1 MITKIKFKCI
11 SRGGV
16 RNIVI
21 PIEHNITAPK
31 KVGDRWESIESQ
43 VIDYLDSID
52 KWDLMVKY
60 DIDMI
65 LDYIPYHKRNKG
77 RNEGE
82 EFRKF
87 CYNFCWDEV
96 FISKIGA
103 VANVMKKE
111 LFGKGYSN
119 KRKLEIILS
128 AMNFGY
134 RMTENVL
141 KQLNEDL
148 NNLNK
153 EFDCLENKV

>member
-65 LDYIPYHKRNKG
+65 LDYVPYHKRNKG
-77 RNEGE
+77 RNEVE

-87 CYNFCWDEV
+87 CYKFCCDEV
-96 FISKIGA
+96 FIAKIGA

-119 KRKLEIILS
+119 IRKLEIILS
-128 AMNFGY
+128 AMDFGF
-134 RMTENVL
+134 RMADNIL
-141 KQLNEDL
+141 KKLNEDL
-148 NNLNK
+148 NKYFYTNY
-153 EFDCLENKV
+153 LENKV

>member
-1 MITKIKFKCI
+1 MGK
-11 SRGGV
+11 V

-65 LDYIPYHKRNKG
+65 LDYIPYH
-77 RNEGE
+77 NEVE
-82 EFRKF
+82 EFGKF

-134 RMTENVL
+134 RITENVL

-148 NNLNK
+148 DNLNK
-153 EFDCLENKV
+153 EFNCLENKV

>member
-1 MITKIKFKCI
+1 MITKVKFKCI

-65 LDYIPYHKRNKG
+65 LDYVPYHKRNKG
-77 RNEGE
+77 RNEVE

-87 CYNFCWDEV
+87 CYKFCCDEV
-96 FISKIGA
+96 FIAKIGA

-128 AMNFGY
+128 AMDFGY
-134 RMTENVL
+134 RMADNIL
-141 KQLNEDL
+141 KKLNEDL
-148 NNLNK
+148 NK
-153 EFDCLENKV
+153 EFYTNYLENKV

>member
-11 SRGGV
+11 SEGKV

-60 DIDMI
+60 DIEMI
-65 LDYIPYHKRNKG
+65 LDYAPYHKRNK
-77 RNEGE
+77 RNEVE
-82 EFRKF
+82 EFKEF
-87 CYNFCWDEV
+87 CYKLCLDEV

-134 RMTENVL
+134 RMAENVL
-141 KQLNEDL
+141 KKLNKDL
-148 NNLNK
+148 NI
-153 EFDCLENKV
+153 LELEYKI